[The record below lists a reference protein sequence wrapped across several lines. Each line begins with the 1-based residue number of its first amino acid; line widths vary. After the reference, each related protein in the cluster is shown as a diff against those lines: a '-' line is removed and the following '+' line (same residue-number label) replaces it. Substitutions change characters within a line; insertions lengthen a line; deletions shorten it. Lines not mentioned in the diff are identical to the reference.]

1 MLRMALVGCGKMARW
16 HATQLKA
23 LDEISVVALCDP
35 VTEQTAAFKRDH
47 FPDAT
52 EYDNHQRMLD
62 DDKLELDGVLL
73 VTPHTLHFPQ
83 AMAALDRGLHVLVEK
98 PMVTQV
104 DHAYELWRKTRQS
117 GKLLGITFQAPYTA
131 EYGYLAQARD
141 RGDWGKVQLISGWV
155 SQKWFSLT
163 SDRWRQKPE
172 LSGGGYMYDTG
183 AHMLNAIM
191 WLMNDPVVEVHCMY
205 DTLGSPVDING
216 VAMFRFQNG
225 AMGTVSLAGNVPQ
238 FGSNIQIMSD
248 QMLIITDQ
256 YGTKLEMKRGDKTI
270 YPHVEQEIHAPAAGT
285 PHRNFLRAIQGKEPL
300 RTPARYGVLLS
311 ALMDAMYTSAKKRQ
325 PVEVQP
331 VPDEID

>member
-1 MLRMALVGCGKMARW
+1 
-16 HATQLKA
+16 
-23 LDEISVVALCDP
+23 
-35 VTEQTAAFKRDH
+35 
-47 FPDAT
+47 
-52 EYDNHQRMLD
+52 
-62 DDKLELDGVLL
+62 
-73 VTPHTLHFPQ
+73 
-83 AMAALDRGLHVLVEK
+83 
-98 PMVTQV
+98 
-104 DHAYELWRKTRQS
+104 
-117 GKLLGITFQAPYTA
+117 
-131 EYGYLAQARD
+131 
-141 RGDWGKVQLISGWV
+141 
-155 SQKWFSLT
+155 
-163 SDRWRQKPE
+163 
-172 LSGGGYMYDTG
+172 
-183 AHMLNAIM
+183 
-191 WLMNDPVVEVHCMY
+191 MNDPVVEVHCMY

-300 RTPARYGVLLS
+300 RAPARYGVLLS